1 MTPQRFEHLL
11 SLVAPLISKKSTKLR
26 SSISAAERLTLTLR
40 YLASGD
46 SQQSQ
51 AFNFRI
57 GRSTVST
64 IIRETCEAIWSQL
77 REIYLPTPTNPE
89 EWKKIS
95 EEFST
100 LWHFPHCIGAGDGKH
115 VVIECPKNSGSNF
128 FNYKGTFSIV
138 LLAYG
143 DANYCFTAVDVGQY
157 GRSND
162 SGAFANSALGKAL
175 ESNSLNVP
183 AAEHVQGCADKLP
196 CVTVVDEG
204 LPLKPYQ
211 MRPYP
216 GKNLTEDR
224 AIFNYRLSR
233 ARRIIENIFGIL
245 AARWR
250 IFRRPIRADV
260 ATVEKIVLACI
271 CLHNYLRLT
280 ENASY
285 APTGFVDSEDNNG
298 VIRSGDWR
306 KITANDDGCF
316 RSFQAHG
323 GRYSYQA
330 NVVRENLSSISF
342 HLKDRSHG
350 NGITYGAVAPGAAEN
365 RLKLSIACKVGI
377 NVQI

>member
-57 GRSTVST
+57 GRSTVSM
-64 IIRETCEAIWSQL
+64 IIRETCDAIWSQL
-77 REIYLPTPTNPE
+77 REMYLPTPTNPE

-115 VVIECPKNSGSNF
+115 VVIECPKNSGSNY

-162 SGAFANSALGKAL
+162 SGAFANSAFGKAL
-175 ESNSLNVP
+175 ESNGLNVP
-183 AAEHVQGCADKLP
+183 AAEHVQGCAEKLP
-196 CVTVVDEG
+196 YVTVVDEG

-260 ATVEKIVLACI
+260 ATVEKIVLACV

-285 APTGFVDSEDNNG
+285 APKGFVDSEDNKG
-298 VIRSGDWR
+298 EIKSGDWR
-306 KITANDDGCF
+306 KITANDEGCF

-323 GRYSYQA
+323 GRFSYQA
-330 NVVRENLSSISF
+330 NVVRENFKQYFLSPEGQVAWQW
-342 HLKDRSHG
+342 DYVRSCG
-350 NGITYGAVAPGAAEN
+350 PRRG
-365 RLKLSIACKVGI
+365 
-377 NVQI
+377 